1 MARPRSEDSMKNK
14 WFFVGVAGVSILLG
28 ATGAAARSYNPLK
41 WIKKNPGP
49 TANEQ
54 LAANQEEER
63 KLSLQLQA
71 LLPPKT
77 TLREACNGLLSL
89 EDCVA
94 ALHVSRNLKI
104 KYNCLK
110 WDMTAARPNG
120 DVKTCEAPPRDKAL
134 SLVNAI
140 RVLNSDADARSEEHT
155 SELQSRVDLV
165 CRLLLEK
172 KKRK

>member
-1 MARPRSEDSMKNK
+1 M
-14 WFFVGVAGVSILLG
+14 VGASGAG
-28 ATGAAARSYNPLK
+28 ARSYNPLK
-41 WIKKNPGP
+41 WIKKNPGL

-54 LAANQEEER
+54 LAANKEEER

-71 LLPPKT
+71 LLPTKT
-77 TLREACNGLLSL
+77 TLREACSGFLSL

-110 WDMTAARPNG
+110 WDMTAARPSG
-120 DVKTCEAPPRDKAL
+120 DVKTCEAPPRDKTL

-140 RVLNSDADARSEEHT
+140 RVLNTDADAKAEAKNAERRAREDIRDAT
-155 SELQSRVDLV
+155 S
-165 CRLLLEK
+165 
-172 KKRK
+172 

>member
-1 MARPRSEDSMKNK
+1 MKSK
-14 WFFVGVAGVSILLG
+14 RLFMGAAGISILLG
-28 ATGAAARSYNPLK
+28 ASGAAARSYNPLK

-54 LAANQEEER
+54 LAANHEEER

-77 TLREACNGLLSL
+77 TLREACSGFLSL

-94 ALHVSRNLKI
+94 ALHVSRNIKI

-120 DVKTCEAPPRDKAL
+120 DVKTCEAPARDKAL
-134 SLVNAI
+134 SLVKAI
-140 RVLNSDADARSEEHT
+140 RVLNSDADAKAEARNAERRAREDIKDAT
-155 SELQSRVDLV
+155 S
-165 CRLLLEK
+165 
-172 KKRK
+172 

>member
-1 MARPRSEDSMKNK
+1 MKNK
-14 WFFVGVAGVSILLG
+14 WFFVGAAGVSILLG

-110 WDMTAARPNG
+110 WDMTAARPSG
-120 DVKTCEAPPRDKAL
+120 DVKSCEAPPGDKAL
-134 SLVNAI
+134 SLMKAI
-140 RVLNSDADARSEEHT
+140 RVLNPDADAKAEAKTAERRAREDIKDAT
-155 SELQSRVDLV
+155 S
-165 CRLLLEK
+165 
-172 KKRK
+172 

>member
-1 MARPRSEDSMKNK
+1 MKTK
-14 WFFVGVAGVSILLG
+14 WLVIGAAALGILLG
-28 ATGAAARSYNPLK
+28 ASGAAARSYNPLK

-49 TANEQ
+49 TANER
-54 LAANQEEER
+54 LAAHQEEER

-71 LLPPKT
+71 LLPAKT
-77 TLREACNGLLSL
+77 TLREACSGFLSL

-120 DVKTCEAPPRDKAL
+120 DVKTCQAPPRDKAL
-134 SLVNAI
+134 SLLTAI
-140 RVLNSDADARSEEHT
+140 RVLDSGADAKAEAKNAERRAREDIKDAT
-155 SELQSRVDLV
+155 S
-165 CRLLLEK
+165 
-172 KKRK
+172 

>member
-1 MARPRSEDSMKNK
+1 MKNK
-14 WFFVGVAGVSILLG
+14 WLVIGAAGIILLVG
-28 ATGAAARSYNPLK
+28 ATGAAARSSNPLK
-41 WIKKNPGP
+41 WIKKNPGL

-54 LAANQEEER
+54 LAANKEEER

-77 TLREACNGLLSL
+77 TLREACSGFLSL

-110 WDMTAARPNG
+110 WHMTAARPNG
-120 DVKTCEAPPRDKAL
+120 DVKTCEAPPGDKPL
-134 SLVNAI
+134 SLVKAI
-140 RVLNSDADARSEEHT
+140 RVLNSDADAKPEAKNAERRAREDIRDAS
-155 SELQSRVDLV
+155 S
-165 CRLLLEK
+165 
-172 KKRK
+172 

>member
-1 MARPRSEDSMKNK
+1 MKNK
-14 WFFVGVAGVSILLG
+14 WFATGAAASSLLLG
-28 ATGAAARSYNPLK
+28 ASGVAARSYNPLK
-41 WIKKNPGP
+41 WIKKNPRP
-49 TANEQ
+49 TANEE
-54 LAANQEEER
+54 LAANKEEER

-77 TLREACNGLLSL
+77 TLREACSGFLSL

-110 WDMTAARPNG
+110 WDRTAARPGG

-134 SLVNAI
+134 PLLKAI
-140 RVLNSDADARSEEHT
+140 RILDSHADAKTEARNAERRAREDIKDAT
-155 SELQSRVDLV
+155 S
-165 CRLLLEK
+165 
-172 KKRK
+172 

>member
-1 MARPRSEDSMKNK
+1 MNNK
-14 WFFVGVAGVSILLG
+14 WLVTAAASSLLLG
-28 ATGAAARSYNPLK
+28 AGGVAARSHNPLK

-54 LAANQEEER
+54 LAANKEEER

-77 TLREACNGLLSL
+77 TLREACSDFLSL

-94 ALHVSRNLKI
+94 ALHVSRNLTI

-110 WDMTAARPNG
+110 WDMTASRPSG
-120 DVKTCEAPPRDKAL
+120 DVRTCEAPPRDKAL
-134 SLVNAI
+134 SLVKAI
-140 RVLNSDADARSEEHT
+140 RVLNSDADAKTEARNAERRAREVIKDAT
-155 SELQSRVDLV
+155 S
-165 CRLLLEK
+165 
-172 KKRK
+172 